1 MEPDSESSRS
11 LAAAITKAASK
22 QTYYTIRFLV
32 DRERI
37 SAAYQAYA
45 YFRWVDDTL
54 DSPTNACLEKTI
66 FVERQQTLLEASYLG
81 ETPHDLCAEE
91 RMLADLVRSDT
102 EDHSGLQSYLR
113 NMMRVMAFDTGRCGR
128 VIGQTE
134 LAEYTRML
142 ATAVSEAMCYF
153 IGHEGAVLQNSPHIE
168 TCYPSVIAAHI
179 THMLRDSLEDIDAG
193 YFNIPGE
200 FLQAHGIT
208 PRDVDSPA
216 YREWVSQRIQQ
227 ARAHF
232 KAGRACIARVKS
244 LRRRLAGYAYTAR
257 FEYVLRLIE
266 HDHGRLRR
274 AYPERKGLRA
284 VVWMGW
290 STLTSL
296 LASPWLRARTPQ
308 QAANPLRMEER

>member
-1 MEPDSESSRS
+1 MEHNPESSLS
-11 LAAAITKAASK
+11 LAASITKTASK
-22 QTYYTIRFLV
+22 QSYYTIRFLV
-32 DRERI
+32 DRERVDE
-37 SAAYQAYA
+37 AYQAYA
-45 YFRWVDDTL
+45 YFRWLDDTL
-54 DSPTNACLEKTI
+54 DGTSGTRLEKITLI
-66 FVERQQTLLEASYLG
+66 QRQQALLEVCYRG
-81 ETPHDLCAEE
+81 VNPQDLCAQEQ
-91 RMLADLVRSDT
+91 MLANLVRSDGET
-102 EDHSGLQSYLR
+102 HSGLQSYLR
-113 NMMRVMAFDTGRCGR
+113 NMMGVMAFDTERRGRT
-128 VIGQTE
+128 ITQAE

-153 IGHEGAVLQNSPHIE
+153 IGHGAVQPNAPHTE
-168 TCYPSVIAAHI
+168 TCYPSVLAAHI
-179 THMLRDSLEDIDAG
+179 THMLRDTLEDIDAG

-200 FLQAHGIT
+200 YLQSQAIT
-208 PRDVDSPA
+208 ACDVDSPA
-216 YREWVSQRIQQ
+216 YREWVSQRIEL

-257 FEYVLRLIE
+257 FVFVLRLIE

-308 QAANPLRMEER
+308 QAANPMRMEER